1 MAWNGYSEKGQG
13 SEERGPGTF
22 TFAPPATPQ
31 AEASRAVMAKAGYQ
45 TVESVGGL
53 SEYSDK
59 GADATADA
67 VFKFAAATLKPYTDK
82 LAAEKFLEGQQRA
95 ASGEAL
101 TEIVESQPWY
111 SRIFGPSSAVEGA
124 RQYSLDAKAAEF
136 DAEVQR
142 RMPELKEM
150 PPDKLPSV
158 ILELGKSFQT
168 GDPQVDAALGGRL
181 TKVLPNLIKQQTRE
195 FYKYQQEQA
204 ATARFNAWQN
214 LGTSLQVTSVNPMAT
229 EDDKLLRQ
237 EQMLSALVRPYGVDR
252 DSHVASLGMFM
263 ASLAE
268 NGQFAALKTVQGAG
282 VMNELPPDK
291 RLQLERSIHQFKK
304 QHASEARDGYAKDF
318 AQIYDRAR
326 NDPEYS
332 AEAVMKDY
340 DDLNAKY
347 AQLSGNDQPLVPG
360 TTRASTA
367 QSALAAYWQ
376 RIRQAETLQARAA
389 EDLAKQGKE
398 AEAQAVMDDAI
409 TTAFKTNGY
418 AGAKAS
424 PEFKDKDVD
433 RLFLQQWNAVDD
445 KGNVDWKARAALLK
459 HHGAFKGEG
468 VGDIVPAAV
477 KVEMARMINS
487 QGQSLNN
494 SFIQAYG
501 IFRDLTANRSDL
513 AGQAAARA
521 VFGSKEFTVLDT
533 FRRETQGKD
542 MTNPGVLAAAH
553 AIARDPLYNPT
564 ERFTEKESPRVD
576 AYLQRDVWGK
586 SGKAGESLS
595 GQQKGTWWKFG
606 STPDK
611 IAPSALALFKSS
623 MAGHYRMMV
632 NRNVPEEDALA
643 ASAQYALN
651 DVEMLGGYGWSRQGR
666 ETDMLT
672 TIKRAYPG
680 KYVDKGML
688 ADAMNSLIAETHKRN
703 SPGELAD
710 AQIVMAPDDKGGR
723 QNLIVTARNDDGT
736 YLMPFYI
743 NSDMLYQQILTRER
757 AKVNESKGPVAGPK
771 LTYPKPRPEGQPSIY
786 ASPEEWKRYREFQKS
801 QQKPK

>member
-31 AEASRAVMAKAGYQ
+31 AQGSNAVMAKAGYQ
-45 TVESVGGL
+45 TAQAVGGL
-53 SEYSDK
+53 THYNEGGDK
-59 GADATADA
+59 T
-67 VFKFAAATLKPYTDK
+67 AAAIFGFAETLLKPM
-82 LAAEKFLEGQQRA
+82 AAELAERKFLEGVQRA
-95 ASGEAL
+95 SSGEAL
-101 TEIVESQPWY
+101 TEIVNTQPWY
-111 SRIFGPSSAVEGA
+111 SKIFGPSSAVEGA
-124 RQYSLDAKAAEF
+124 RQYSLDAQAAKF
-136 DAEVQR
+136 DAAVQNA
-142 RMPELKEM
+142 MPTLRNTSPDELPAIIQKMGKE
-150 PPDKLPSV
+150 
-158 ILELGKSFQT
+158 FQT
-168 GDPQVDAALGGRL
+168 GDPQTDVQLGLRL
-181 TKVLPNLIKQQTRE
+181 TKVLPNLIQAQTRE
-195 FYKYQQEQA
+195 FYKAQQEHAYNQRFEA
-204 ATARFNAWQN
+204 AQQNA
-214 LGTSLQVTSVNPMAT
+214 TSLQLVSQNPMAT
-229 EDDKLLRQ
+229 DDDKQLRQ
-237 EQMLSALVRPYGVDR
+237 TTFLQGFVLPAGVDPE
-252 DSHVASLGMFM
+252 SHKQFVATSL

-268 NGQFAALKTVQGAG
+268 AGQFHAVNLAINSG
-282 VMNELPPDK
+282 VMQSLPPDK
-291 RLQLERSIHQFKK
+291 RLQVERAVNQYKK
-304 QHASEARDGYAKDF
+304 QHAAEARDGYAKDF

-340 DDLNAKY
+340 DDLNSKY
-347 AQLSGNDQPLVPG
+347 ASLSGNDQPLVPG
-360 TTRASTA
+360 TTRATTA

-376 RIRQAETLQARAA
+376 RIRQAETLQAKAA
-389 EDLAKQGKE
+389 EDLASKGQVV
-398 AEAQAVMDDAI
+398 EAQALMDDAI

-424 PEFKDKDVD
+424 PDFKDKDVD

-445 KGNVDWKARAALLK
+445 KGNVDWKARAAMLK
-459 HHGAFKGEG
+459 HHGAFAGDG
-468 VGDIVPAAV
+468 VGSIVPTAV
-477 KVEMARMINS
+477 KVEMARMVNS

-494 SFIQAYG
+494 SFIQAFG
-501 IFRDLTANRSDL
+501 IFRDLTTNRADL
-513 AGQAAARA
+513 AGQAAAKA
-521 VFGSKEFTVLDT
+521 VFGSKEFTVMDT

-564 ERFTEKESPRVD
+564 ERFTDKEAPDVD
-576 AYLQRDVWGK
+576 SFLRRELWGK
-586 SGKAGESLS
+586 SAKAGESLT

-611 IAPSALALFKSS
+611 IAPSAQALFKSS

-632 NRNVPEEDALA
+632 NRNVPQEDALS

-672 TIKRAYPG
+672 SIKRAYPD

-688 ADAMNSLIAETHKRN
+688 ADALNSLIADVHKRN

-710 AQIVMAPDDKGGR
+710 VQIVMAPDGPKGE

-736 YLMPFYI
+736 YLMPVYI
-743 NSDMLYQQILTRER
+743 NSDMLYQQILTREK
-757 AKVNESKGPVAGPK
+757 AKVNESKGPVYGPK
-771 LTYPKPRPEGQPSIY
+771 ITFPRPRPEGQPGIY
-786 ASPEEWKRYREFQKS
+786 ASPEEWKSYREFQKS
-801 QQKPK
+801 KPK